1 MIIILKMINNEL
13 IYIEFVETLEE
24 EGRARVITYL
34 LRMIANSICK
44 QLNQYFFFLSP
55 CNVSDFNKQEGS
67 DLLDQSMMKE
77 NLKGSGRSEK
87 NFKFNGKSQC

>member
-44 QLNQYFFFLSP
+44 QLN
-55 CNVSDFNKQEGS
+55 
-67 DLLDQSMMKE
+67 
-77 NLKGSGRSEK
+77 
-87 NFKFNGKSQC
+87 